1 MSQKPLALLLRDVN
15 RAGVHALAREGSG
28 AFDAGDEQGIARF
41 RVSLAGIRNK
51 KAFLDAMAR
60 ALRFP
65 DWFGRN
71 WDALEDCLTDLS
83 WHPAEIYVIVLTDAD
98 EFRMAAGEDYAMALR
113 IFRAAAD
120 YWRGQGVPFWV
131 FVDAQ
136 PDGIAPPP
144 DPA

>member
-1 MSQKPLALLLRDVN
+1 VSQKPLALLLRDVN

-28 AFDAGDEQGIARF
+28 AFDAGDEQGIGRF

>member
-1 MSQKPLALLLRDVN
+1 MSQKPLASLLRDVSHAGVYALP
-15 RAGVHALAREGSG
+15 RAGTG

-41 RVSLAGIRNK
+41 RVRLAGIRTK
-51 KAFLDAMAR
+51 KAFLDAIAQ

-83 WHPAEIYVIVLTDAD
+83 WHPAERYVIVLTDAD
-98 EFRMAAGEDYAMALR
+98 EFRVAAGEDYAMALR
-113 IFRAAAD
+113 IFRAASD
-120 YWRGQGVPFWV
+120 YWRGQAVPFWV
-131 FVDAQ
+131 FVDAH
-136 PDGIAPPP
+136 PDGLARLP

>member
-1 MSQKPLALLLRDVN
+1 MSQKPLALLLRDVS
-15 RAGVHALAREGSG
+15 RAGVHALPREGSG